1 MHSAM
6 NEVTELTRSSRGVY
20 TRAWLAEHF
29 LRAVHA
35 PTRMCRSAAQRR
47 SSAHARLMQS
57 LGATSY
63 QAVPIDRREDLS
75 PEEFERAYLKT
86 DTPVVMVGAA
96 RHWRAVQEWTPIGF
110 GRRFP
115 DEPIRLLKAGPNET
129 LEPGTGRVTTFGD
142 VIGQMEAGQMPY
154 IRFSTVLH
162 SHPELVDEL
171 DEPWLIQMRRAPK
184 GAGTFGLFLGGEG
197 TATGLHSAMAPNLFV
212 QVHGRRCW
220 SIYPAHF
227 GPFFSPEVDA
237 SPFFVS
243 HVDAH
248 QVEHEVVSR
257 LPVYEVE
264 LEPGDVLFNPAFFW
278 HQVRNLSA
286 GIGVGYRW
294 TSLRQALRTTTAQSV
309 ITMTATNPSILK
321 MRNQRDLSKLVDSR
335 KRSTTAAH

>member
-1 MHSAM
+1 MHPAM
-6 NEVTELTRSSRGVY
+6 NDVMERTRAARAVY
-20 TRAWLAEHF
+20 TRVWLTEHA
-29 LRAVHA
+29 LRAAHA
-35 PTRMCRSAAQRR
+35 PQRACTWAAERR
-47 SSAHARLMQS
+47 SSAHARLMES
-57 LGATSY
+57 LGSATY
-63 QAVPIDRREDLS
+63 CAVPIDRREDLT
-75 PEEFERAYLKT
+75 PEAFERSYLNT
-86 DTPVVMVGAA
+86 DTPVVLVGAA

-115 DEPIRLLKAGPNET
+115 EEPIRLLKAGPNET

-154 IRFSTVLH
+154 IRFSTVIH
-162 SHPELVDEL
+162 SHPELVEEF
-171 DEPWLIQMRRAPK
+171 DEPWLVRMRCAPR

-212 QVHGRRCW
+212 QVHGRRRW
-220 SIYPAHF
+220 TIYPAQF
-227 GPFFSPEVDA
+227 GPFFQPKVDA

-248 QVEHEVVSR
+248 QREHEVVSR

-264 LEPGDVLFNPAFFW
+264 LDPGDVLFNPAFFW

-294 TSLRQALRTTTAQSV
+294 TSLRQALRTTRAQSV
-309 ITMTATNPSILK
+309 ITMTATNPSILR
-321 MRNQRDLSKLVDSR
+321 MREQRDLSKLVDTR
-335 KRSTTAAH
+335 KR